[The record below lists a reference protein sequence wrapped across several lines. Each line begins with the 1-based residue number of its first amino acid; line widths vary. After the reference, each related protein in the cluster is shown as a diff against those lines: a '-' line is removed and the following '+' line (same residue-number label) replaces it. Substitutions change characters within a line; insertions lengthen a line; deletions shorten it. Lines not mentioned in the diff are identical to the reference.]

1 MNDDRGDSGEADDVD
16 IAVDAGGAKRRWLH
30 EPSSPWAQLTNGAVL
45 WPWSRGA
52 SWWLSTSLRND
63 ACRAAPNSRSELT
76 RWACAVC
83 WDSRASS
90 RRRRASLSRC
100 SASLA
105 SRRVRTSTISCATSA
120 VSCSLAPFPAGN
132 GSWRG
137 DVGCGASENDEDDG
151 GGGGGDGDGDRFV
164 VVVVVFALLGAGWA
178 AHLGEHLVELR
189 RILHQVLRPAA
200 HHTQHARVTMSC
212 PDQEKKKKKREECIV
227 L

>member
-16 IAVDAGGAKRRWLH
+16 IVVDAGGAKRRWLH
-30 EPSSPWAQLTNGAVL
+30 EPSSPWAQLTNGVVP

-52 SWWLSTSLRND
+52 SWWLSWSLRND

-90 RRRRASLSRC
+90 RRRRVSLSRC
-100 SASLA
+100 SDSLA

-120 VSCSLAPFPAGN
+120 VRCSLPLAPPCPAGN

-137 DVGCGASENDEDDG
+137 DVGCGASENDEDDDD
-151 GGGGGDGDGDRFV
+151 GGDGDGDRFV
-164 VVVVVFALLGAGWA
+164 VADVADVAVAGRA
-178 AHLGEHLVELR
+178 
-189 RILHQVLRPAA
+189 
-200 HHTQHARVTMSC
+200 
-212 PDQEKKKKKREECIV
+212 EKKASSLV
-227 L
+227 LVA